1 MRKFLQFLLIIGI
14 IVAVLASISLM
25 PMSFVAKEVMK
36 KLPIK
41 PISSSEY
48 GYIDLLKMKYM
59 VKNFLYFGKVDDFLI
74 MLKAKNL
81 GSGITDKEKFQISD
95 CKIYIFTKQNANKI
109 SSYVANNLEKFTKNT
124 NLSIENCTIS
134 LRNIDESDYKKLQSD
149 KFDEEKILNIQSNI
163 SLDLKDFNLESA
175 NDNEITKYNI
185 NFARNT
191 DYLKLEY
198 TNTKTN
204 ENFYLSVNDS
214 MAIYKNDSINKEMS
228 LNIDIKNSGNIIA
241 SLFCLDK
248 SCEQKFQK
256 ITSPFKISGGIFNSE
271 ISGKSSG
278 LIVGDFIY
286 KDGLLKIN
294 GDIDLLYDTKTSKS
308 EDSSVWKKQISLYSI
323 LQNIK
328 IVKKFAI
335 KVNNIKIDQKI
346 TDVKNLTITSGDDLS
361 KNFAIQTAQDA
372 KIPISGSYMDS
383 TIKLSI
389 QNLPFEAIAKISKN
403 LDIADFNLNN
413 KQNGSLS
420 VDFQKGDWSWYMSRF
435 LVQDSVDK
443 DLSMEIIQDEC
454 VIGCKKNITF
464 KSIDLSKIL
473 DIDELKKRY
482 SLGKYFSITPGVQSA
497 MMYMKHDE
505 TSGRDFERCYFL
517 NFENVS
523 LFDKKINSGN
533 ITVTTSDNKK
543 NVKFDKINSDFF
555 TGDLSVDVI
564 LKDGDRSNIDLFV
577 DAQTMYIKDI
587 LGILSD
593 KNNVNNTNILL
604 PSLVGFDGSLKAKIG
619 KFSDKVSN
627 VNFNGTLENGQL
639 MIKSGKMEIDGNNS
653 ILNISASLSS
663 KPIFDIGIGFEKA
676 EISGLLGL
684 DFKNK
689 IRGFFNV
696 SGSFQCEG
704 FSIQELKNSL
714 NGALNGMVYNLE
726 IDNFNLQ
733 ALSNSLINI
742 RNTKSINLSEI
753 LIDGT
758 ARFKSANTTIEY
770 DNGLL
775 KTTISNAKSTGAS
788 LSGFCNIDHS
798 SSEIQSC
805 QFMAGVVGVDLS
817 TLKCFYNL
825 QISNAISGNL
835 SNPVMDWNF
844 SQIEKYLTN
853 AGLGKNKS

>member
-198 TNTKTN
+198 TKTKTN

-256 ITSPFKISGGIFNSE
+256 ITSPLKISGGISNSE

-308 EDSSVWKKQISLYSI
+308 EDSSVRKKQISLYSI

-328 IVKKFAI
+328 IVKKFDI

-523 LFDKKINSGN
+523 LFDRKINSGN

-543 NVKFDKINSDFF
+543 
-555 TGDLSVDVI
+555 
-564 LKDGDRSNIDLFV
+564 
-577 DAQTMYIKDI
+577 
-587 LGILSD
+587 
-593 KNNVNNTNILL
+593 
-604 PSLVGFDGSLKAKIG
+604 
-619 KFSDKVSN
+619 
-627 VNFNGTLENGQL
+627 
-639 MIKSGKMEIDGNNS
+639 
-653 ILNISASLSS
+653 
-663 KPIFDIGIGFEKA
+663 
-676 EISGLLGL
+676 
-684 DFKNK
+684 
-689 IRGFFNV
+689 
-696 SGSFQCEG
+696 
-704 FSIQELKNSL
+704 
-714 NGALNGMVYNLE
+714 
-726 IDNFNLQ
+726 
-733 ALSNSLINI
+733 
-742 RNTKSINLSEI
+742 
-753 LIDGT
+753 
-758 ARFKSANTTIEY
+758 
-770 DNGLL
+770 
-775 KTTISNAKSTGAS
+775 
-788 LSGFCNIDHS
+788 
-798 SSEIQSC
+798 
-805 QFMAGVVGVDLS
+805 
-817 TLKCFYNL
+817 KC
-825 QISNAISGNL
+825 
-835 SNPVMDWNF
+835 
-844 SQIEKYLTN
+844 
-853 AGLGKNKS
+853 